1 MTETENISVFV
12 RVRPLSEGERGKSGG
27 GRVVWKADKK
37 TIFQHVDCST
47 GNSLAEPAAP
57 IYTLDTVFDS
67 CCSTKDVY
75 ESTTK
80 GLIQQVIEGFNS
92 TVFAYGQTSS
102 GKTHT
107 MRGNEEEPG
116 IIPQAIQEIF
126 NLINNATDREFLLR
140 MSYMEI
146 YNEDIKDLLAPGEQK
161 LQVHESRESGV
172 YVAGLREEIAS
183 TPSQVMDLLSKGE
196 EHRHVGETR
205 MNKSSSR
212 SHTIFRM
219 VIESRSRNADDDGAI
234 RVSTLTLVDLAGSER
249 VSKTGAEGQRM
260 KEGAA
265 INKSLLTLGTV
276 INKLS
281 EGAAASGAH
290 IPYRDSK
297 LTRILQP
304 SLGGNAK
311 TAIIC
316 AITPA
321 SQHAEESHSTLRFA
335 CRAKRVVNIATV
347 NEVLS
352 DAAVLKRQA
361 HEIEELR
368 KKLESSGKQSC
379 IDQEVARL
387 REQMLRKDQENDL
400 IVNALAAEKEERERA
415 QRKVESIT
423 RMMLESQEPE
433 DDPVVGR
440 KRKDARRDTWCPGA
454 LAGKRPLLNHK
465 DPTTQRTRQQ
475 LKDAEDELM
484 AVADEKDKIVP
495 SLQESQW
502 KVRQLEKDLAFS
514 TQSQQEALEQIFR
527 LKEERNKAEEM
538 KKEQLAQSSEER
550 QRAIAELETL
560 KAQIVVSSESSLQ
573 IIESKAEIEKL
584 TKRCQRFQKG
594 EEQAQAQVDKVVKEL
609 ESLKSEFTKAKVLSE
624 KSENKI
630 KELDSEIDRLN
641 SHIGDLEKR
650 KRAPLYQKKQEEELK
665 AANTRAKEAERNASE
680 AENKLKIFENE
691 LENRNSELKAEKSN
705 VDKICQEYEA
715 RITEM
720 EEEHK
725 ALSQKL
731 GSALELA
738 ATRQAQLT
746 AESKEI
752 TQSSLRKEGE
762 LLSLAQKKEEE
773 VELLNNKVRELQS
786 KMEELNAQMEETQ
799 ACADAASS
807 HIRFLEEKSEKEV
820 EEAEVERQR
829 LVAQHQQEAESF
841 EQAIKQQEMLLETAK
856 LENEALQ
863 AVNQALEESN
873 DQLEKR
879 VKYASSTLNAAD
891 ELRELKRKHKEEI
904 SRLNQSLKTAN
915 LNNRCQDKSIEK
927 ASKECDR
934 IRNQLKDAESKLKA
948 EVVERSNAQSEKAAT
963 ERELRT
969 LKAKLEKVTKSLD
982 RLSSIEEKKRQS
994 LKADIDATKDELL
1007 NKAQELEQCLCELE
1021 STRSEASGLSEELE
1035 MYGQNIKSLKDS
1047 ISDKE
1052 QLIDILQRDLD
1063 ELRHATQFKNEEM
1076 EAKIES
1082 LQGDLAASNHDREK
1096 LQSKLSD
1103 LQTNFDSHQDELK
1116 ALERSETKLQE
1127 EIGVLKAVL
1136 VEAESKIQYLN
1147 ITEQNLEASRQKE
1160 IQMEDKVS
1168 ELHIVIKEKDETIE
1182 KGFEANL
1189 GLQKELE
1196 HLSSDVQERIAY
1208 IASLETQVN
1217 ELVAQNMET
1226 EAVIAATQGRVSE
1239 LEQQCEQHKKA
1250 FETQQ
1255 LHTETC
1261 ESALLDLKTRYSEK
1275 EKDIEKMGKA
1285 YVELQ
1290 ETIAMNEK
1298 RTEALSKAL
1307 ATEKAS
1313 NIDSSASLKAMKVS
1327 FEAEKREFGERIQ
1340 EMEKKQQQHMSALQ
1354 AGEEEIEALKTR
1366 VRETEEDR
1374 DRRMQ
1379 DLTSSH
1385 ESQRAQSLAKLE
1397 NMEKKLFKTESVLEQ
1412 ANQQLSDLTKQAKLL
1427 AASNTD
1433 LNSELESAKSTYEDL
1448 MLQAK
1453 KQADDEQAKLLQQQ
1467 DSLKAEVASLKYQV
1481 GQLSQCT
1488 NLKEMAVN
1496 TEQPSPEKEDV
1507 LLKEKFV
1514 RLEQELRRSRRRE
1527 EKLQAL
1533 QYRLQEDV
1541 RQSGGSMDL
1550 FTKLKDIR
1558 TLEYEM
1564 DRAANKA
1571 EKEICSL
1578 RQALQHAQT
1587 STTNNK
1593 PRHALADKENIV
1605 QGKLE

>member
-1 MTETENISVFV
+1 M
-12 RVRPLSEGERGKSGG
+12 
-27 GRVVWKADKK
+27 WKADKK

-47 GNSLAEPAAP
+47 GNSLAEPLAP
-57 IYTLDTVFDS
+57 IYTLDTVFNS

-126 NLINNATDREFLLR
+126 DLINNATDREFLLR

-183 TPSQVMDLLSKGE
+183 SPSQVMDLLSKGE

-219 VIESRSRNADDDGAI
+219 VIESRSRNGDDDGAI

-335 CRAKRVVNIATV
+335 CRAKRVVNNATV

-368 KKLESSGKQSC
+368 KKLESTGKQSC

-387 REQMLRKDQENDL
+387 REQMLRKDQQNDL
-400 IVNALAAEKEERERA
+400 MVSALAAEKEEKERA

-423 RMMLESQEPE
+423 RMMLKSQQPE
-433 DDPVVGR
+433 DNPAVGR
-440 KRKDARRDTWCPGA
+440 KRKDARRETWCPGA
-454 LAGKRPLLNHK
+454 LTEKRPLLNHNDSATNFNHESMAK
-465 DPTTQRTRQQ
+465 CHQTAQRKSDGGALLQQRRDDLVTLDTKIDADEHQDLPELLRCRIKELETANNLIQKELDAVADAAQRTRQQ

-484 AVADEKDKIVP
+484 VVADEKDKLLP

-502 KVRQLEKDLAFS
+502 KIRQLEKDLVLS
-514 TQSQQEALEQIFR
+514 SQNHQDALERICK
-527 LKEERNKAEEM
+527 LEDECNKAEEI
-538 KKEQLAQSSEER
+538 KKDELAQSFEER
-550 QRAIAELETL
+550 ERAISELETL
-560 KAQIVVSSESSLQ
+560 KAQITMSSESSLQ
-573 IIESKAEIEKL
+573 IIASKAEIEKL

-594 EEQAQAQVDKVVKEL
+594 EEQAQAQVDKIVKEL
-609 ESLKSEFTKAKVLSE
+609 ESLKSELAKAQLLSE
-624 KSENKI
+624 KSDNKV
-630 KELDSEIDRLN
+630 KELDNEIDRLN
-641 SHIGDLEKR
+641 SHISDLEKR

-665 AANTRAKEAERNASE
+665 AANIRAKEAEKYASE
-680 AENKLKIFENE
+680 AENKFKIAENE
-691 LENRNSELKAEKSN
+691 LENINSKLKAEKSN
-705 VDKICQEYEA
+705 ADKIRQEYEA

-725 ALSQKL
+725 ALSQKM

-738 ATRQAQLT
+738 TTRQAQLT

-752 TQSSLRKEGE
+752 SQSSLRKEGE
-762 LLSLAQKKEEE
+762 LLNLAQKKEEE
-773 VELLNNKVRELQS
+773 VGLLANKVRELQS
-786 KMEELNAQMEETQ
+786 KIEELNAQMEGTQ

-841 EQAIKQQEMLLETAK
+841 EQAIKQQEILLETAK

-863 AVNQALEESN
+863 VVNQALEESN

-891 ELRELKRKHKEEI
+891 DLRDLKRKHKEEI

-927 ASKECDR
+927 AAKDCDR
-934 IRNQLKDAESKLKA
+934 MRNQLKDAESKLKA
-948 EVVERSNAQSEKAAT
+948 EVMQRSNAQSEKAAT

-994 LKADIDATKDELL
+994 LQADYDAAKDELL
-1007 NKAQELEQCLCELE
+1007 GKAHELERCLSELE
-1021 STRSEASGLSEELE
+1021 SMRSEASRLSEEIE
-1035 MYGQNIKSLKDS
+1035 MRGQNIESLKDIVS
-1047 ISDKE
+1047 NKE
-1052 QLIDILQRDLD
+1052 QLIDILQRDID
-1063 ELRHATQFKNEEM
+1063 ELRHVMQFKNEEM
-1076 EAKIES
+1076 EAHIES
-1082 LQGDLAASNHDREK
+1082 LQGDLSASDWDKENLQRE
-1096 LQSKLSD
+1096 LSD
-1103 LQTNFDSHQDELK
+1103 LKTEFESQNNSLK
-1116 ALERSETKLQE
+1116 ALEISKAKLQD
-1127 EIGVLKAVL
+1127 EIQVLRTVL
-1136 VEAESKIQYLN
+1136 LEAESKIQHLN
-1147 ITEQNLEASRQKE
+1147 ITEQSLEESRQKE
-1160 IQMEDKVS
+1160 
-1168 ELHIVIKEKDETIE
+1168 
-1182 KGFEANL
+1182 
-1189 GLQKELE
+1189 
-1196 HLSSDVQERIAY
+1196 Y
-1208 IASLETQVN
+1208 
-1217 ELVAQNMET
+1217 
-1226 EAVIAATQGRVSE
+1226 
-1239 LEQQCEQHKKA
+1239 
-1250 FETQQ
+1250 
-1255 LHTETC
+1255 
-1261 ESALLDLKTRYSEK
+1261 
-1275 EKDIEKMGKA
+1275 
-1285 YVELQ
+1285 
-1290 ETIAMNEK
+1290 
-1298 RTEALSKAL
+1298 
-1307 ATEKAS
+1307 
-1313 NIDSSASLKAMKVS
+1313 
-1327 FEAEKREFGERIQ
+1327 
-1340 EMEKKQQQHMSALQ
+1340 
-1354 AGEEEIEALKTR
+1354 
-1366 VRETEEDR
+1366 
-1374 DRRMQ
+1374 
-1379 DLTSSH
+1379 
-1385 ESQRAQSLAKLE
+1385 KLE
-1397 NMEKKLFKTESVLEQ
+1397 NEVFQLQKTIQVSPMLCLMFK
-1412 ANQQLSDLTKQAKLL
+1412 
-1427 AASNTD
+1427 
-1433 LNSELESAKSTYEDL
+1433 
-1448 MLQAK
+1448 
-1453 KQADDEQAKLLQQQ
+1453 
-1467 DSLKAEVASLKYQV
+1467 
-1481 GQLSQCT
+1481 
-1488 NLKEMAVN
+1488 
-1496 TEQPSPEKEDV
+1496 
-1507 LLKEKFV
+1507 
-1514 RLEQELRRSRRRE
+1514 R
-1527 EKLQAL
+1527 
-1533 QYRLQEDV
+1533 
-1541 RQSGGSMDL
+1541 
-1550 FTKLKDIR
+1550 
-1558 TLEYEM
+1558 
-1564 DRAANKA
+1564 
-1571 EKEICSL
+1571 
-1578 RQALQHAQT
+1578 
-1587 STTNNK
+1587 
-1593 PRHALADKENIV
+1593 RHAEIHK
-1605 QGKLE
+1605 

>member
-1 MTETENISVFV
+1 MWK
-12 RVRPLSEGERGKSGG
+12 SEKN
-27 GRVVWKADKK
+27 

-47 GNSLAEPAAP
+47 GNCLAEPITP

-67 CCSTKDVY
+67 LCSTKDVY

-116 IIPQAIQEIF
+116 IIPQAIQELF
-126 NLINNATDREFLLR
+126 HLLNKAADREFLLR

-161 LQVHESRESGV
+161 LQVHESKESGV

-183 TPSQVMDLLSKGE
+183 SPFQVMDLLTKGE

-335 CRAKRVVNIATV
+335 CRAKRVVNNATV

-368 KKLESSGKQSC
+368 KKLESTGKQSC

-400 IVNALAAEKEERERA
+400 MVSALAAEKEERERA

-423 RMMLESQEPE
+423 RMMLNSHESE

-440 KRKDARRDTWCPGA
+440 KRKDARRETWCPGA
-454 LAGKRPLLNHK
+454 LAGKRPLLNHNDSTEKINQEPMVKCPQTNQRKSDGGALLKQRRDDLVALDTNK
-465 DPTTQRTRQQ
+465 DVDERQEDPDLLRRRIKELETANNLIQKELDAVAEAAQRTRQQ

-484 AVADEKDKIVP
+484 AVADEKDKILP

-502 KVRQLEKDLAFS
+502 KVRQLEKDILKL
-514 TQSQQEALEQIFR
+514 TQNQQETLEENSR
-527 LKEERNKAEEM
+527 LKEERDKVEEM
-538 KKEQLAQSSEER
+538 KKQELAQSSKER
-550 QRAIAELETL
+550 ERALAELETL
-560 KAQIVVSSESSLQ
+560 KAQISMSSESSLQ

-584 TKRCQRFQKG
+584 TRRCQRFQKG
-594 EEQAQAQVDKVVKEL
+594 EEQAQAQVDIVVKEL
-609 ESLKSEFTKAKVLSE
+609 ETLKSEFTNAQILAE
-624 KSENKI
+624 KSDTKI
-630 KELDSEIDRLN
+630 KEFQSEIDRLN

-650 KRAPLYQKKQEEELK
+650 KRAPLYQKKQEEELI
-665 AANTRAKEAERNASE
+665 AANIRAKENEKIASE
-680 AENKLKIFENE
+680 AQDKLQKAENE
-691 LENRNSELKAEKSN
+691 LENIKSELRTAKS
-705 VDKICQEYEA
+705 DAGKIRQECEA

-725 ALSQKL
+725 VLSQKMA
-731 GSALELA
+731 SALELA
-738 ATRQAQLT
+738 TTRQAQLT

-752 TQSSLRKEGE
+752 AESSLRKEGE
-762 LLSLAQKKEEE
+762 LISLAQKKEVE
-773 VELLNNKVRELQS
+773 VESLNNQVRDLQS
-786 KMEELNAQMEETQ
+786 KIEELNAQMEETQ

-807 HIRFLEEKSEKEV
+807 HIRFLEEKSEKEA
-820 EEAEVERQR
+820 EEAELERQK

-856 LENEALQ
+856 LENEAFQ
-863 AVNQALEESN
+863 EVNQALEESN

-879 VKYASSTLNAAD
+879 IKYASSTLNAAD
-891 ELRELKRKHKEEI
+891 ELRELKRKHREEI

-915 LNNRCQDKSIEK
+915 LNNKCQEKSIEK
-927 ASKECDR
+927 SSKECDR

-969 LKAKLEKVTKSLD
+969 VKAKLEKVTKSLD

-994 LKADIDATKDELL
+994 LQADLDTAKDEILS
-1007 NKAQELEQCLCELE
+1007 KAQDLEQCLSELE
-1021 STRSEASGLSEELE
+1021 ATRSEAARLNRELE
-1035 MYGQNIKSLKDS
+1035 MHDQSIKSLNDNI
-1047 ISDKE
+1047 ISKE
-1052 QLIDILQRDLD
+1052 QLIDLLRRDID
-1063 ELRHATQFKNEEM
+1063 ELTHARQLKNEEM

-1096 LQSKLSD
+1096 LQNELSD
-1103 LQTNFDSHQDELK
+1103 LQIRFQNQQDELES
-1116 ALERSETKLQE
+1116 LECSKTKLNG
-1127 EIGVLKAVL
+1127 EIEVMKAVL
-1136 VEAESKIQYLN
+1136 VEAESKIERLD
-1147 ITEQNLEASRQKE
+1147 IAEQNLEASRQKVTHL
-1160 IQMEDKVS
+1160 EDDVS
-1168 ELHIVIKEKDETIE
+1168 K
-1182 KGFEANL
+1182 
-1189 GLQKELE
+1189 LQKTIQVSSVFALFNSRWMCACI
-1196 HLSSDVQERIAY
+1196 HKLTNGHDHSFSLS
-1208 IASLETQVN
+1208 
-1217 ELVAQNMET
+1217 
-1226 EAVIAATQGRVSE
+1226 
-1239 LEQQCEQHKKA
+1239 
-1250 FETQQ
+1250 
-1255 LHTETC
+1255 
-1261 ESALLDLKTRYSEK
+1261 
-1275 EKDIEKMGKA
+1275 
-1285 YVELQ
+1285 
-1290 ETIAMNEK
+1290 
-1298 RTEALSKAL
+1298 
-1307 ATEKAS
+1307 
-1313 NIDSSASLKAMKVS
+1313 
-1327 FEAEKREFGERIQ
+1327 
-1340 EMEKKQQQHMSALQ
+1340 
-1354 AGEEEIEALKTR
+1354 
-1366 VRETEEDR
+1366 
-1374 DRRMQ
+1374 
-1379 DLTSSH
+1379 
-1385 ESQRAQSLAKLE
+1385 
-1397 NMEKKLFKTESVLEQ
+1397 
-1412 ANQQLSDLTKQAKLL
+1412 
-1427 AASNTD
+1427 
-1433 LNSELESAKSTYEDL
+1433 
-1448 MLQAK
+1448 
-1453 KQADDEQAKLLQQQ
+1453 
-1467 DSLKAEVASLKYQV
+1467 
-1481 GQLSQCT
+1481 
-1488 NLKEMAVN
+1488 
-1496 TEQPSPEKEDV
+1496 
-1507 LLKEKFV
+1507 
-1514 RLEQELRRSRRRE
+1514 
-1527 EKLQAL
+1527 
-1533 QYRLQEDV
+1533 
-1541 RQSGGSMDL
+1541 
-1550 FTKLKDIR
+1550 
-1558 TLEYEM
+1558 
-1564 DRAANKA
+1564 
-1571 EKEICSL
+1571 
-1578 RQALQHAQT
+1578 
-1587 STTNNK
+1587 
-1593 PRHALADKENIV
+1593 
-1605 QGKLE
+1605 